1 MMRKSKVNFDA
12 AMKQFDLLLPDS
24 MRDDYK
30 EALTK
35 CKDST
40 GGEKNACEA
49 AYKLVVCFSENNPK
63 FTFV

>member
-1 MMRKSKVNFDA
+1 MRKSKVNFDA
-12 AMKQFDLLLPDS
+12 AMKQFDLLLPDTMKDS
-24 MRDDYK
+24 YK
-30 EALTK
+30 NSLTT

-49 AYKLVVCFSENNPK
+49 AYKLITCFAENNDK